1 MITEKTI
8 FVIKGSSEFHE
19 RLTFTN
25 PVPTETAHNIQSYCN
40 ELVTRINNHE
50 EDEDIRADA
59 YLIIDGIRTDIT
71 EADAF
76 IAAAE
81 KIHDAQSFEFD
92 VYLNA
97 HYNSTVLIAD
107 TEDNE
112 NGNGTDKFI
121 TWFDCGLHPY
131 LDTVKDTVNFEYKK
145 IAFHPNSGEFSYC
158 KIKDGKNIDIDSLAN
173 KEFPIT
179 VKDTSP
185 WYSYSLS
192 LVYDTDSITDEQ
204 AEKIREIVNKHLPDD
219 QIGICEEY
227 WEEDENHIVLCDVQ
241 WFPESFAKVVDF
253 LEELNA
259 VVEIPEDKIRQYP
272 LTATAQNAWFDMN
285 NFGIIF
291 MEKVNGKFV
300 LLGTD
305 F

>member
-1 MITEKTI
+1 MLKL
-8 FVIKGSSEFHE
+8 S
-19 RLTFTN
+19 
-25 PVPTETAHNIQSYCN
+25 
-40 ELVTRINNHE
+40 
-50 EDEDIRADA
+50 
-59 YLIIDGIRTDIT
+59 
-71 EADAF
+71 
-76 IAAAE
+76 
-81 KIHDAQSFEFD
+81 
-92 VYLNA
+92 
-97 HYNSTVLIAD
+97 D

-131 LDTVKDTVNFEYKK
+131 LDTVKDTVDFEYKK
-145 IAFHPNSGEFSYC
+145 IAFHPNSGEFSYF
-158 KIKDGKNIDIDSLAN
+158 KIKDGEYVDIDSLAT
-173 KEFPIT
+173 KEFPLT

-204 AEKIREIVNKHLPDD
+204 AEKIHEIVNKYLPDD
-219 QIGICEEY
+219 QVGICEEY

>member
-1 MITEKTI
+1 MNTEKTI

-59 YLIIDGIRTDIT
+59 YLIVDGVRTDIT

-97 HYNSTVLIAD
+97 HYNSSVLIAD

-158 KIKDGKNIDIDSLAN
+158 KIKDGEYVDIDSLAT
-173 KEFPIT
+173 KEFPLT

-192 LVYDTDSITDEQ
+192 LVYDTDSITDEH
-204 AEKIREIVNKHLPDD
+204 AEKIHEIVNKYLPDD
-219 QIGICEEY
+219 QVGICEEY
-227 WEEDENHIVLCDVQ
+227 WEEDENNIVFCDVQ
-241 WFPESFAKVVDF
+241 WNPESFAKVSEF

-259 VVEIPEDKIRQYP
+259 VVEIPEGKIRQYS
-272 LTATAQNAWFDMN
+272 LTATAQNAWFDIK

-291 MEKVNGKFV
+291 MEEVDGKFV

>member
-1 MITEKTI
+1 MNTEKET
-8 FVIKGSSEFHE
+8 VVLMGSSEFHE
-19 RLTFTN
+19 RLIFTK
-25 PVPTETAHNIQSYCN
+25 PVPTETMLNIQSYCD
-40 ELVTRINNHE
+40 ELVTRLNNPA
-50 EDEDIRADA
+50 EDEDIKADA
-59 YLIIDGIRTDIT
+59 YLIVDGVRADIT
-71 EADAF
+71 DADAF
-76 IAAAE
+76 LSLAE
-81 KIHDAQSFEFD
+81 KLWDAESCEFD

-97 HYNSTVLIAD
+97 HYRSAIYNAD
-107 TEDNE
+107 PEDDE
-112 NGNGTDKFI
+112 DGDGTGEFE
-121 TWFDCGLHPY
+121 TWFDSGLHPY
-131 LDTVKDTVNFEYKK
+131 VATLKDVVDFEYKK
-145 IAFHPNSGEFSYC
+145 IAFYPNSGEFSYC

-173 KEFPIT
+173 KEFPLT

-227 WEEDENHIVLCDVQ
+227 WEDGENHIVLCDVQ

-259 VVEIPEDKIRQYP
+259 VIEIPEDKIRQYP

>member
-1 MITEKTI
+1 MNTEKTI

-25 PVPTETAHNIQSYCN
+25 PVPTETAHNIKSYCN

-59 YLIIDGIRTDIT
+59 YLIVDGVRTDIT
-71 EADAF
+71 KAEAF
-76 IAAAE
+76 LSAAE
-81 KIHDAQSFEFD
+81 KIHNAQSFEFD

-97 HYNSTVLIAD
+97 HYNSTVFIAD
-107 TEDNE
+107 TENNE
-112 NGNGTDKFI
+112 NGNGTDKSEI
-121 TWFDCGLHPY
+121 WFDYGLHPY
-131 LDTVKDTVNFEYKK
+131 LDTIKDTVDFEYKK
-145 IAFHPNSGEFSYC
+145 IAFHPNSGEFSYF

-173 KEFPIT
+173 KEFPLT

-253 LEELNA
+253 LEELNT
-259 VVEIPEDKIRQYP
+259 VVEILEDKIRQYP

>member
-1 MITEKTI
+1 MNTEKTI

-50 EDEDIRADA
+50 KDEDIRADA
-59 YLIIDGIRTDIT
+59 YLIVDGVRTDIT
-71 EADAF
+71 EAVAF

-97 HYNSTVLIAD
+97 HYNSSVLIAD

-158 KIKDGKNIDIDSLAN
+158 KIKDGEYVDIDSLAN
-173 KEFPIT
+173 KEFPLT

-204 AEKIREIVNKHLPDD
+204 AEKIHEIVNKYLPDD
-219 QIGICEEY
+219 QIGFCEEC
-227 WEEDENHIVLCDVQ
+227 WDDDNSVILCDVQ
-241 WFPESFAKVVDF
+241 WIPESFAKVSEF

-259 VVEIPEDKIRQYP
+259 VVEIPEGKIRQYS
-272 LTATAQNAWFDMN
+272 LTATAQNAWFDIK

-291 MEKVNGKFV
+291 VEEVDGKFV